1 MSRASIGVAAFSTVV
16 EWYDFT
22 LYLYLATVLS
32 RVFFGASGTALN
44 TTLGAFAI
52 AYLLRPLG
60 GIVFGHI
67 GDRFGRRRTMLLSVA
82 LMTLTMLGTAALPT
96 HAQVGAMA
104 GWLLF
109 TLRCVMG
116 FSVGGEYNAVV
127 AYLLEGAP
135 PTEARLGRVAG
146 VCVQRDRRAPR
157 GRNLPA
163 DRQFDERRKLNSW
176 GWRIPFIVGAVLA
189 ASVGIARTTMEE
201 SPDFERQKASG
212 TVPTRPLLDALTK
225 NRLGILRA
233 FAISGLGSITYYV
246 GITYV
251 PAFLVST
258 GKLGEDAS
266 LRLSTAAAVAV
277 ILVTPFAGILSDRIG
292 RKPVLIGLA
301 ACSAILPITLF
312 SFMARGT
319 TSYALLGALALACI
333 AGAVSAVG
341 AITTAEQFPG
351 EGRISGLALGATT
364 ATAIFGG
371 LTPYVAQVLTERTGW
386 ALVPGAMIA
395 VVAVLVLPI
404 LITLP
409 ETAPRQII
417 GPRTSS
423 AHIDAAGHIDPL
435 PRHEP
440 RLVRTEEHHD
450 VRDVLRLFE
459 PPERRLRHIIVD
471 DLLRRHVAQPQ
482 LPFDLARLHAG
493 LDEAGTHGVDANAVR
508 REFAR
513 ERLSPA
519 EHREFRGRIMR
530 EQRRADL
537 GGERSRVDDAARA
550 LGDEMPGGDLVGQEY
565 AARVDGEIEVPILV
579 RQFERALHGRDAG
592 VGDADIAAA
601 ELLERFAERALDRR
615 ALAHVDLNRDRA
627 CANLQR
633 RSPGRLA
640 IDIGDRHS
648 HAALRER
655 RGDGA
660 ADPLRAAGYER
671 TFAAEFRIR
680 RMVCRHCPSRVRGR
694 VLSTKSE
701 AAKALCV

>member
-1 MSRASIGVAAFSTVV
+1 MSRASIAVAAFSTVV

-32 RVFFGASGTALN
+32 RVFFGSGGTALN
-44 TTLGAFAI
+44 ATLGAFAI

-96 HAQVGAMA
+96 HAQVGALA

-135 PTEARLGRVAG
+135 PMRRGLVASLASASSEIG
-146 VCVQRDRRAPR
+146 GLLAVGICLLTVSSMSAESLD
-157 GRNLPA
+157 
-163 DRQFDERRKLNSW
+163 SW
-176 GWRIPFIVGAVLA
+176 GWRIPFVVGAVLA

-212 TVPTRPLLDALTK
+212 TVPTRPLFDALTK

-277 ILVTPFAGILSDRIG
+277 ILVTPFAGILSDRVG
-292 RKPVLIGLA
+292 RRPVLISLA
-301 ACSAILPITLF
+301 TCSAILPVTLF
-312 SFMARGT
+312 SLMARGT
-319 TSYALLGALALACI
+319 TSYALSGALILACI

-386 ALVPGAMIA
+386 ALIPGAMIA

-409 ETAPRQII
+409 ETAP
-417 GPRTSS
+417 TSEGS
-423 AHIDAAGHIDPL
+423 
-435 PRHEP
+435 
-440 RLVRTEEHHD
+440 
-450 VRDVLRLFE
+450 
-459 PPERRLRHIIVD
+459 
-471 DLLRRHVAQPQ
+471 
-482 LPFDLARLHAG
+482 
-493 LDEAGTHGVDANAVR
+493 
-508 REFAR
+508 
-513 ERLSPA
+513 
-519 EHREFRGRIMR
+519 
-530 EQRRADL
+530 
-537 GGERSRVDDAARA
+537 
-550 LGDEMPGGDLVGQEY
+550 
-565 AARVDGEIEVPILV
+565 
-579 RQFERALHGRDAG
+579 
-592 VGDADIAAA
+592 
-601 ELLERFAERALDRR
+601 
-615 ALAHVDLNRDRA
+615 
-627 CANLQR
+627 
-633 RSPGRLA
+633 
-640 IDIGDRHS
+640 
-648 HAALRER
+648 R
-655 RGDGA
+655 RG
-660 ADPLRAAGYER
+660 
-671 TFAAEFRIR
+671 
-680 RMVCRHCPSRVRGR
+680 
-694 VLSTKSE
+694 
-701 AAKALCV
+701 